1 MFKEKRNTSK
11 LIIHLQAEANHFDY
25 EESRLDYF
33 DIIVGISHNDKLYH
47 FREFFR
53 NNCLW
58 KY

>member
-33 DIIVGISHNDKLYH
+33 PYHSNKVYSNRFQKKNYSIIH
-47 FREFFR
+47 F
-53 NNCLW
+53 
-58 KY
+58 